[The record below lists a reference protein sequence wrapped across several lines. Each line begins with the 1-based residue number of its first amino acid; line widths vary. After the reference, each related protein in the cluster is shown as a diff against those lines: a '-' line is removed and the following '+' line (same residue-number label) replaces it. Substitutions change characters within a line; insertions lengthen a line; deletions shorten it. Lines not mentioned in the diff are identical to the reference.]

1 MCIPIFL
8 FMLHPFFL
16 GNEHGNL
23 LDEENR
29 AFKTTLFTVII
40 NLEMIGFDE
49 TRISF
54 NNSKGQSYSPINE
67 KEMTLTFFPL
77 FSI

>member
-1 MCIPIFL
+1 MGQKAWDLLCQSQS
-8 FMLHPFFL
+8 HP

-54 NNSKGQSYSPINE
+54 NNERNVKDLSYSSRIQSPDVGRYI
-67 KEMTLTFFPL
+67 
-77 FSI
+77 